1 MLSDVEKEKHKNPKI
16 STKIMSVFLDDSTAD
31 PISTNSVVQEHIC
44 FSFQEPTHI
53 SMGLRII
60 VVW

>member
-1 MLSDVEKEKHKNPKI
+1 
-16 STKIMSVFLDDSTAD
+16 MSVFLDDSTAD

-53 SMGLRII
+53 FMGLRII
-60 VVW
+60 FIW